1 MIFEDI
7 LHTIEE
13 NGLEVKRADMTEMCV
28 HLADDLVL
36 IIQTNER
43 QWLTKVCDISGVLPT
58 DLIWPLD
65 TVAQTDVDVHGM
77 ANDINGKHMRPNC
90 RWMPLEEMA
99 VLVRRMKESYDV
111 V

>member
-13 NGLEVKRADMTEMCV
+13 NGLEVKRADMLEMSV
-28 HLADDLVL
+28 HLAGNLVL

-43 QWLTKVCDISGVLPT
+43 QRLTKVCDISGVPT

-90 RWMPLEEMA
+90 KWMPLEEMT
-99 VLVRRMKESYDV
+99 VWVRRMKESYDV